1 MKIAVLLLLL
11 VTVCFVATSGRRRF
25 LPTVAD
31 AADATDFLDGQ
42 ERSGHKANGRFFFWP
57 WNLRFTTQNYLTS
70 TQVVT
75 VFSTLTSIS
84 FTRCIPASLF
94 SNALAQASS
103 CRRRRRAV
111 EYDVDVAELFDHP
124 IVPSA
129 VEQLEASAA
138 PSTADQ
144 LGARSEP
151 LIEASTDGDSS
162 GRLNNGNLGVLIAAV
177 TSTVTSY
184 SITTTTYRT
193 TAQLATT
200 SALFCLPA
208 GYGVC

>member
-1 MKIAVLLLLL
+1 MIKLCVERKVLI
-11 VTVCFVATSGRRRF
+11 VSSS
-25 LPTVAD
+25 
-31 AADATDFLDGQ
+31 Q
-42 ERSGHKANGRFFFWP
+42 
-57 WNLRFTTQNYLTS
+57 WN
-70 TQVVT
+70 QVVRRGFQHALRGLAPWT
-75 VFSTLTSIS
+75 ISGNPITRSSTSSPWRKRKKQSTRTMIPSHSID
-84 FTRCIPASLF
+84 R
-94 SNALAQASS
+94 
-103 CRRRRRAV
+103 
-111 EYDVDVAELFDHP
+111 
-124 IVPSA
+124 
-129 VEQLEASAA
+129 LEASAA